1 MTQKIITIGSNTY
14 LQTLDDQGNQI
25 ALEGRDPVPTIVVLT
40 RYEYRRLFTMAERIA
55 VDNYQ
60 TNANLTQQQ
69 KDEIAAFLNDFQIA
83 DTIPL
88 SDPPVVQG
96 TQFLETCGLIT
107 TGRAAQILANQPAP
121 SS

>member
-1 MTQKIITIGSNTY
+1 MTQQLITINGHTY
-14 LQTLDDQGNQI
+14 LQTLDDQGNEI

-60 TNANLTQQQ
+60 TNASLTQQQ

-83 DTIPL
+83 ERIPL
-88 SDPPVVQG
+88 ADPPVVQG
-96 TQFLETCGLIT
+96 TQFLESCGLIA
-107 TGRAAQILANQPAP
+107 TGRAAQILANQPVPA
-121 SS
+121 